1 MNNKNVKLKILSAV
15 MSVTMLFGT
24 GTIGITASA
33 ASQTNNAAIT
43 INATSTRATISNV
56 KTNAYED
63 VVGITITLNNAITLS
78 SGTTIS
84 KITTQSGSSV
94 GYNATCNDVSGN
106 THAIPLNGQT
116 GNFSY
121 SLVSTSSTESNGQR
135 TTTYKYKG
143 YFKND
148 YDYGY
153 NGYQS
158 INIWWQETKVES
170 IITDSTVPKMSNGKK
185 VSEKFNGSTKNAV
198 VYSIEENSGITFNIK
213 TNAKN
218 PMYEFAIRNVNDSK
232 YTVVK
237 QFSTNNNYKYTL
249 KAGQYI
255 VRTRIKDKYGNIVKR
270 YYNIDSKL
278 SLKSSTIVS
287 SKDSTL
293 SNIVANEKTTFNV
306 NYQLD
311 KYKILYKKSINSSWK
326 TIKSFDNDKHSI
338 TFQTTGSYDIRLV
351 YIRDDGSTATRD
363 YKITPISKDSLRTLS
378 LKFT

>member
-1 MNNKNVKLKILSAV
+1 MNNKNLKLKILSAV
-15 MSVTMLFGT
+15 MSTTMLFST
-24 GTIGITASA
+24 GAIGLTVSA
-33 ASQTNNAAIT
+33 ASQTNNSI
-43 INATSTRATISNV
+43 
-56 KTNAYED
+56 YM
-63 VVGITITLNNAITLS
+63 
-78 SGTTIS
+78 
-84 KITTQSGSSV
+84 
-94 GYNATCNDVSGN
+94 NDAVS
-106 THAIPLNGQT
+106 
-116 GNFSY
+116 
-121 SLVSTSSTESNGQR
+121 
-135 TTTYKYKG
+135 
-143 YFKND
+143 
-148 YDYGY
+148 
-153 NGYQS
+153 
-158 INIWWQETKVES
+158 
-170 IITDSTVPKMSNGKK
+170 ITDSTVPKMSNGKK
-185 VSEKFNGSTKNAV
+185 ISEKFNGSTKNAV
-198 VYSIEENSGITFNIK
+198 VYSIEENSSITFNIK
-213 TNAKN
+213 TNATS

-237 QFSTNNNYKYTL
+237 QFSTNNSYKYTL

-378 LKFT
+378 LKFTGTQFIKDSEVSLMELTLKNTKGKVIRTAKVNFDNLTDATYSAKFKNLAEDNYVLTINPIMVPNGYSTTPESKNYKINMISGDGSNSSKTIRIDLDNLYYT